1 MPEQTPSQTVG
12 PFFSIGLINGGENVM
27 VNEQT
32 AGERITIEGRVLD
45 GAGEPVLD
53 AMVEIWQADAHGIF
67 NHERDPRQAQADPHF
82 RGFGRSQ
89 TTEDGRF
96 WFRTVRPGAVPAAND
111 ERAED
116 ASNTSVWQ
124 APHVNVI
131 VFARGM
137 LIHAVTRIYF
147 EDEEANAQDPLL
159 ASLPEARRQTLIAP
173 REQAADG
180 LARYRLD
187 IVLQGDNETVFLDV

>member
-1 MPEQTPSQTVG
+1 MSKQTPSQTVG
-12 PFFSIGLINGGENVM
+12 PFFSIGLIRGVENVM

-53 AMVEIWQADAHGIF
+53 ALVEIWQADANGIF
-67 NHERDPRQAQADPHF
+67 NHESDPRQAQADPHF

-89 TTEDGRF
+89 TTDDGRF
-96 WFRTVRPGAVPAAND
+96 SFRTVRPGAVPAAND
-111 ERAED
+111 DGAND
-116 ASNTSVWQ
+116 ASVWQ
-124 APHVNVI
+124 APHVNVTI
-131 VFARGM
+131 FARGM

-147 EDEEANAQDPLL
+147 EDEEANDQDPLL
-159 ASLPEARRQTLIAP
+159 ASLPEARRQTLVAR

-187 IVLQGDNETVFLDV
+187 IVLQGENETVFLDV